1 MQTLETK
8 SILMYT
14 FIKSY
19 LVQPPQRQQL
29 PVTHTLSVTYLKIA
43 WTYWY
48 TGILSLNLT
57 NKFKHLQEFVFH
69 KKWQNL
75 LQITTYAHKD
85 FNNEWIIKLA
95 DQEPKPDD
103 PVQLVVSGDL
113 VRLEHRE

>member
-1 MQTLETK
+1 MQTLETE
-8 SILMYT
+8 SIPMYT

-19 LVQPPQRQQL
+19 LVQPSQRQQL
-29 PVTHTLSVTYLKIA
+29 LVTDTLKVTYLKIA

-48 TGILSLNLT
+48 TGILSFNLT
-57 NKFKHLQEFVFH
+57 NKFKDLQEFVFH

>member
-1 MQTLETK
+1 M
-8 SILMYT
+8 
-14 FIKSY
+14 
-19 LVQPPQRQQL
+19 
-29 PVTHTLSVTYLKIA
+29 
-43 WTYWY
+43 
-48 TGILSLNLT
+48 NLYFT
-57 NKFKHLQEFVFH
+57 

-85 FNNEWIIKLA
+85 FNNEWIFKLA

>member
-29 PVTHTLSVTYLKIA
+29 PHTLSVTYLKIA